1 MRIRAVK
8 WLIFAVTSL
17 GNFISMLDF
26 SSVNIAL
33 YKISQA
39 FALPVSAVQWVMLS
53 YQIVLTS
60 LLAFFGRLGDGVSR
74 RKLYACGFF
83 VFGTGALLSCTAV
96 DFAVLLFA
104 RTVQGIGGAILISNS
119 FSIVSGV
126 FKGRSRGK
134 ALGFLGAVTHL
145 AGMTAPSIGGFLLDT
160 SSWRAIFIPGCL
172 LSFAALLPALRI
184 LPVGNATGKV
194 RIDVKGTVLLMTG
207 VASLLFVIAQI
218 PSWGL
223 ISVQTGTCA
232 VVAVVCMT
240 LFVCCET
247 RVAAPLV
254 NFHLFRK
261 PVFLFSNLALM
272 ISYLAMYPNTVIF
285 PFYSQEV
292 LGNSPTLTGLL
303 ILPFSLFYLITAVT
317 TGAFSPK
324 KRMFFGMFLLGS
336 GLFAFTFAGM
346 TAAVWALVLMQIVMG
361 VGNAFFQPSVNTVI
375 LNATPKDCAG
385 MASGVLSLF
394 RNTGIAMGSVVSV
407 GLYETY
413 RTRALIGGADI
424 RTASL
429 SAYHFALYCGIG
441 FALIC
446 LTFIVKAIG
455 ADGKRSVQ

>member
-1 MRIRAVK
+1 
-8 WLIFAVTSL
+8 
-17 GNFISMLDF
+17 
-26 SSVNIAL
+26 
-33 YKISQA
+33 
-39 FALPVSAVQWVMLS
+39 
-53 YQIVLTS
+53 
-60 LLAFFGRLGDGVSR
+60 
-74 RKLYACGFF
+74 
-83 VFGTGALLSCTAV
+83 
-96 DFAVLLFA
+96 
-104 RTVQGIGGAILISNS
+104 
-119 FSIVSGV
+119 
-126 FKGRSRGK
+126 
-134 ALGFLGAVTHL
+134 
-145 AGMTAPSIGGFLLDT
+145 
-160 SSWRAIFIPGCL
+160 
-172 LSFAALLPALRI
+172 
-184 LPVGNATGKV
+184 
-194 RIDVKGTVLLMTG
+194 
-207 VASLLFVIAQI
+207 
-218 PSWGL
+218 
-223 ISVQTGTCA
+223 
-232 VVAVVCMT
+232 
-240 LFVCCET
+240 
-247 RVAAPLV
+247 
-254 NFHLFRK
+254 
-261 PVFLFSNLALM
+261 M

-317 TGAFSPK
+317 TGAFPPK

-346 TAAVWALVLMQIVMG
+346 TAAVWSLVLMQIAMG